1 MLYSVQHMLKTFKQ
15 KANKKEP
22 KKYQNEIEQDKMV
35 QTINKTKKEI
45 KHVIVKRNY
54 ALVSRMSEA
63 LYFVNVSRL
72 RHIDVTKP

>member
-1 MLYSVQHMLKTFKQ
+1 MLKTFKQ
-15 KANKKEP
+15 KADKKEP

-54 ALVSRMSEA
+54 ALVSHMSEA

-72 RHIDVTKP
+72 RNIDVTKP